1 MTAPP
6 PSSRS
11 SRPVPYVE
19 GTPLRVVQIG
29 MGWQPEQA
37 GGLNR
42 MMLELHRRLEALGIE
57 MRGLIAGSGR
67 AEQETDGKVR
77 SFGAIDAPMWRRMR
91 SVDPTL
97 RAMLGSDRGEVIL
110 GHFAPY
116 ALGALDTAKEHP
128 FVVYFHG
135 PWAEESVTE
144 GRHAISGFL
153 RRQLERTVYRRADA
167 CIVLSRAFSELLQR
181 DYGVDP
187 ARIHLIPGGVDA
199 ARFDALPTR
208 DEARRLLGWEPAVPT
223 VLAVRR
229 LVKRTGV
236 DRLIA
241 AAASLRQRVPNV
253 RILIAGDGEERI
265 ALEKQAKALGAGD
278 AVRLLGFVPEEQL
291 PLAYR
296 AADLTVVPSIAL
308 EGFGLIVPESLAAG
322 TPVLVTPVGGL
333 PETVEGLSPAL
344 VLWDASAPS
353 IADGI
358 AEALTGKRAV
368 PTAAECAAFARER
381 YDWPVVARQVAALLA
396 QVRREWTR

>member
-1 MTAPP
+1 MTTP
-6 PSSRS
+6 RT
-11 SRPVPYVE
+11 SRPGLVVE

-29 MGWQPEQA
+29 MGWQSEQA

-42 MMLELHRRLEALGIE
+42 MVLELHRRLPTLGVE
-57 MRGLIAGSGR
+57 MRGLIAGSDR
-67 AEQETDGKVR
+67 AERETEGKVK
-77 SFGAIDAPMWRRMR
+77 SFGGTDAPMWRRMR
-91 SVDPTL
+91 SVDPAL
-97 RAMLGSDRGEVIL
+97 RAMLGTERDEIIL

-135 PWAEESVTE
+135 PWAEESVAE
-144 GRHAISGFL
+144 GRNAISGFL
-153 RRQLERTVYRRADA
+153 RKQLEKSVYRRADA

-187 ARIHLIPGGVDA
+187 ARIHVIPGGVDA
-199 ARFDALPTR
+199 SLFDALPSR
-208 DEARRLLGWEPAVPT
+208 EEARRSLGWESDVPT

-241 AAASLRQRVPNV
+241 AAAAIRARVPDV
-253 RILIAGDGEERI
+253 RILIAGEGEERA
-265 ALEKQAKALGAGD
+265 ALEAQAKALGVAD
-278 AVRLLGFVPEEQL
+278 SVRLLGFVPEEQL
-291 PLAYR
+291 PLSYR
-296 AADLTVVPSIAL
+296 AANLTVVPSVAL

-333 PETVEGLSPAL
+333 PETVEGLSYAL

-358 AEALTGKRAV
+358 AEALTGKRAL
-368 PTAAECAAFARER
+368 PTPAECEAFARDR
-381 YDWPVVARQVAALLA
+381 YDWPVIARQVAALLGE
-396 QVRREWTR
+396 VRREWTP

>member
-1 MTAPP
+1 VT
-6 PSSRS
+6 
-11 SRPVPYVE
+11 E
-19 GTPLRVVQIG
+19 LRVVQIG
-29 MGWQPEQA
+29 MGWQSEQA

-42 MMLELHRRLEALGIE
+42 MVLELHRRLGALGVD
-57 MRGLIAGSGR
+57 MRGLIAGTDR
-67 AEQETDGKVR
+67 AERETDGRVK
-77 SFGAIDAPMWRRMR
+77 SFGGVDSPMWRRMR
-91 SVDPTL
+91 SVDPAL
-97 RAMLGSDRGEVIL
+97 RMMLGPAKDELIL

-116 ALGALDTAKEHP
+116 VLGALDAAKEHP

-144 GRHAISGFL
+144 GRNAISGFL
-153 RRQLERTVYRRADA
+153 RRQLEKTVYGRADA

-187 ARIHLIPGGVDA
+187 ARIHVIPGGVDA
-199 ARFDALPTR
+199 SRFDALPTR
-208 DEARRLLGWEPAVPT
+208 EEARQALGWEPTVPT

-241 AAASLRQRVPNV
+241 AAAAIRARVPDV
-253 RILIAGDGEERI
+253 RILIAGEGEERT
-265 ALEKQAKALGAGD
+265 ALEAQAKSLGVAD
-278 AVRLLGFVPEEQL
+278 AVRLLGFIPEAQL

-333 PETVEGLSPAL
+333 PETVEGLSYAL

-358 AEALTGKRAV
+358 AEALTGKRAL
-368 PTAAECAAFARER
+368 PTPAECMSFARER
-381 YDWPVVARQVAALLA
+381 YDWPVIARRVAALLS
-396 QVRREWTR
+396 QVRREWTP